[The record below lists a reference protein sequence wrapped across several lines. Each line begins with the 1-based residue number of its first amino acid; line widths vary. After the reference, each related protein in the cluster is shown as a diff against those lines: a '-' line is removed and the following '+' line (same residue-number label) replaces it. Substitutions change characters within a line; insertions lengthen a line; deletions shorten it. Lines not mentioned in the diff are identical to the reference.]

1 MITVPER
8 TMPLKRIRINQCES
22 RLLSLV
28 CGFWIWFEVALE
40 AEFVPDESNPEGSE
54 TSPPDCPGG
63 FVGSLVAGI
72 TSVMVCPQ
80 TVQLFVL
87 LPVSLEVGAFV
98 TIHFP

>member
-40 AEFVPDESNPEGSE
+40 AEFVLDESNLEGFE

-72 TSVMVCPQ
+72 ASVMVCPQ
-80 TVQLFVL
+80 MEKSMTFCRYELHVFYD
-87 LPVSLEVGAFV
+87 G
-98 TIHFP
+98 TKNNT

>member
-22 RLLSLV
+22 GLLSLV

-40 AEFVPDESNPEGSE
+40 AEFVPGEFDFEGSE
-54 TSPPDCPGG
+54 TSHPDCTGG
-63 FVGSLVAGI
+63 SVGSLVAGI

-80 TVQLFVL
+80 TVQLFVV
-87 LPVSLEVGAFV
+87 LPVPWEVGTFV
-98 TIHFP
+98 TVHSP